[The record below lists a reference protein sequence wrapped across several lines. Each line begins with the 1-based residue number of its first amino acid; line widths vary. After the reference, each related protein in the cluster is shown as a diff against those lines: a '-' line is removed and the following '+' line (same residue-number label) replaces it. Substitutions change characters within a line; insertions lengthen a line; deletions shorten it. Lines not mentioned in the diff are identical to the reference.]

1 MAQDPR
7 KHPRSEWNR
16 PGEVSS
22 LTGHF
27 ICNCFVKDISADG
40 ACLIVPAS
48 EVVPDYFRLN
58 YGVEK
63 LIPKCRVRWRKGNE
77 MGVQFYRNQ

>member
-16 PGEVSS
+16 PGDVSS
-22 LTGHF
+22 LTGQF
-27 ICNCFVKDISADG
+27 ICNCFVKDISANG
-40 ACLIVPAS
+40 ACLIVSVA

-63 LIPKCRVRWRKGNE
+63 LIPKCRVRWRRGNE
-77 MGVQFYRNQ
+77 MGVQFYRNK

>member
-7 KHPRSEWNR
+7 KHERIAWNR

-22 LTGHF
+22 LTGHS
-27 ICNCFVKDISADG
+27 ICNCFVKDTSAGG
-40 ACLIVPAS
+40 ARLVVPAA

-58 YGVEK
+58 YGVEGVT
-63 LIPKCRVRWRKGNE
+63 PKCRVRWRDGNE
-77 MGVQFYRNQ
+77 IGVEFFRTK